1 MTKLYE
7 LAEQMRSLERLADES
22 DESLDQAIRDT
33 FDALTAEFDDKAVA
47 LVKVTE
53 NMQADVAALDAEI
66 NRLQARKKARQS
78 RIQWLRDYLRD
89 NMQASGINKIE
100 CPLFTISL
108 RKPAQKVEIE
118 DAGKLPSEY
127 VIVQDPVP
135 DKRKILADLKAG
147 KDVPGA
153 HIVDGKVAL
162 VIK

>member
-1 MTKLYE
+1 MKLYE
-7 LAEQMRSLERLADES
+7 LTEQMRSLERLADET

-33 FDALTAEFDDKAVA
+33 FEALSAEFDDKAVA
-47 LVKVTE
+47 LIQVTR
-53 NMQADVAALDAEI
+53 NMEADVDALDAEI
-66 NRLQARKKARQS
+66 KRLHARRKARQV

-89 NMQASGINKIE
+89 NMQASGISKIE

-118 DAGKLPSEY
+118 DTGKLPPEY
-127 VIVQDPVP
+127 VVVQDPVP

-147 KDVPGA
+147 NDVPGA
-153 HIVDGKVAL
+153 HIVEGKAAL